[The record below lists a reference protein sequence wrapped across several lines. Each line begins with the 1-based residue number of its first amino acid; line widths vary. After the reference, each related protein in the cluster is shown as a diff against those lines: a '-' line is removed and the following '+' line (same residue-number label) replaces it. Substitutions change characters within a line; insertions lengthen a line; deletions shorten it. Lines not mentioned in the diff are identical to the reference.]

1 MTKILLKIKK
11 ISSLLIISAVIFLQ
25 VPLALAATVGCGSI
39 NNQKGEASPE
49 LKDKILVITEEPF
62 GSASGAGNTTDGGN
76 SAFRCA
82 RQTVCEIPPAAD
94 GAKGAG
100 SPAIQK
106 RVCRTTYVNPNECTP
121 TTGQKLT
128 DAMASKDGSFT
139 ICEMVQVY
147 VADAG
152 TNLLY
157 FYIGQ
162 IYRYFAWFGGILAVL
177 IMIVAGFMQATAGD
191 NTEQVNK
198 AKTLLARCIT
208 GLVVLFLSAA
218 ILYIVNPNFFV
229 I

>member
-1 MTKILLKIKK
+1 MCTPAPV
-11 ISSLLIISAVIFLQ
+11 SDA
-25 VPLALAATVGCGSI
+25 P
-39 NNQKGEASPE
+39 
-49 LKDKILVITEEPF
+49 
-62 GSASGAGNTTDGGN
+62 SGAGN
-76 SAFRCA
+76 
-82 RQTVCEIPPAAD
+82 PA
-94 GAKGAG
+94 K
-100 SPAIQK
+100 QK
-106 RVCRTTYVNPNECTP
+106 RICNVTYVDVKSCEPSSSSEMQKIITGQD
-121 TTGQKLT
+121 TTG
-128 DAMASKDGSFT
+128 AEYT

-147 VADAG
+147 VADGG

>member
-1 MTKILLKIKK
+1 MNKLFSQSYRKLL
-11 ISSLLIISAVIFLQ
+11 SLLIVSAVVLLQ
-25 VPLALAATVGCGSI
+25 APLALAAPGCDSI
-39 NNQKGEASPE
+39 NNEKAAKD
-49 LKDKILVITEEPF
+49 LKDKIIVITEEPL

-82 RQTVCEIPPAAD
+82 RKTECTPAPATD
-94 GAKGAG
+94 APAGAG
-100 SPAIQK
+100 NPAKQK
-106 RVCRTTYVNPNECTP
+106 RVCKATYVDVSACTP
-121 TTGQKLT
+121 TSGQKLT
-128 DAMASKDGSFT
+128 DAMSAQDGTYT

-147 VADAG
+147 VADGG

>member
-1 MTKILLKIKK
+1 MKKILSQFSQKLF
-11 ISSLLIISAVIFLQ
+11 SLLIISAVILLQ
-25 VPLALAATVGCGSI
+25 APLALAAASCDSI
-39 NNQKGEASPE
+39 NNEKAAKD
-49 LKDKILVITEEPF
+49 LKDKIIVITEEPL

-82 RQTVCEIPPAAD
+82 RKTECTPAPTSDAP
-94 GAKGAG
+94 AGAG
-100 SPAIQK
+100 NPAKQK
-106 RVCRTTYVNPNECTP
+106 RVCKATYVAPGDCSP

-128 DAMASKDGSFT
+128 DAMSAQDGTYT

-147 VADAG
+147 VADGG